1 MSDDKFRSF
10 TEVEKVFTGKFRN
23 QIKATEDLSD
33 LRSCFSNTVAELLT
47 AAFESSVII
56 DGGDVTFEPAQND
69 HFSLS
74 GRLRDSAVFME
85 TWNNSNLP
93 HIVGK
98 AADTAHHRYLHLNK
112 HLEKTEK
119 KIRN

>member
-1 MSDDKFRSF
+1 MSNEKFRSF
-10 TEVEKVFTGKFRN
+10 TEEEKAFTGKFRN

-33 LRSCFSNTVAELLT
+33 LRSFFSNTVAELLS
-47 AAFESSVII
+47 AAFGSTLII
-56 DGGDVTFEPAQND
+56 DGGDITFEPALAE

-74 GRLRDSAVFME
+74 GRLLESALFME

-98 AADTAHHRYLHLNK
+98 AADTAQHRYLHLNK
-112 HLEKTEK
+112 HQEKTEK

>member
-1 MSDDKFRSF
+1 MSNEKFRSF
-10 TEVEKVFTGKFRN
+10 TEEEKVFAGKFRN

-33 LRSCFSNTVAELLT
+33 LRSCFSNTVAELLST
-47 AAFESSVII
+47 ALARSVVI
-56 DGGDVTFEPAQND
+56 DGGDITFEPAQAG

-74 GRLRDSAVFME
+74 GRLRDSALFME

-112 HLEKTEK
+112 HQEKTEK